1 MKLNDPGRQKL
12 KRQNS
17 WQQAKHEKL
26 YSYLLIE
33 EIYVSSDF
41 SAEGDIPVCPCVSP
55 AGSCTITWWGCCG
68 LCLLRKPT
76 KHAHSFLFCSRVC
89 FCLYGPFNCILFDKF
104 SQQLSGL
111 SPCSSGLISAL
122 FVLST
127 ICLFMQVSFSP
138 VLNLCG

>member
-55 AGSCTITWWGCCG
+55 AGSCTITWWGCSG
-68 LCLLRKPT
+68 LCLSHKLT
-76 KHAHSFLFCSRVC
+76 ELAHSFSFCFCVC
-89 FCLYGPFNCILFDKF
+89 FCLYGPFNCISFHKF
-104 SQQLSGL
+104 SRQLSAFSL
-111 SPCSSGLISAL
+111 CSSGLISAL

-127 ICLFMQVSFSP
+127 IYLFMKVSFS
-138 VLNLCG
+138 LDILCG